1 MNLRSTTC
9 LHQQLALSENIGH
22 IVEQDRNMFA
32 NKILNVLHKDENFVQ
47 GYELRMTVYIV
58 SPFVKAFQKF
68 TGQKSFETLKILLSK
83 EGTFVMDTSFA
94 SSIELLLYI
103 LLL

>member
-1 MNLRSTTC
+1 M
-9 LHQQLALSENIGH
+9 
-22 IVEQDRNMFA
+22 
-32 NKILNVLHKDENFVQ
+32 
-47 GYELRMTVYIV
+47 V

-68 TGQKSFETLKILLSK
+68 TGQKSVETLKILLSK

>member
-1 MNLRSTTC
+1 
-9 LHQQLALSENIGH
+9 
-22 IVEQDRNMFA
+22 MFA

-47 GYELRMTVYIV
+47 GYELRMTVYMV